1 MFRCK
6 EFVVDLFTRFKD
18 LQTDNFTSSLIDMF
32 LWMVD
37 DQEYKGGKI
46 ALWAGVLET
55 FIRML
60 LTYTNTKYI
69 RQKSNDSRAKVLPS
83 RSSSTSK
90 QKGSSSSSKQ
100 KEGSSTSKQKG
111 SSSTSKQFSEVQMV
125 LLENYLPPF
134 SEDRLCK
141 DNVTVQE
148 YIMVYQDFRV
158 SFVIV
163 LKGLLNILFAHVL
176 TGNI

>member
-6 EFVVDLFTRFKD
+6 EFVVELFTRFKH
-18 LQTDNFTSSLIDMF
+18 LQTNFTSSLIDMF

-37 DQEYKGGKI
+37 DQESKGGKI

-55 FIRML
+55 LIGMQ
-60 LTYTNTKYI
+60 LTYTNTKYSI
-69 RQKSNDSRAKVLPS
+69 QKSNDSRA
-83 RSSSTSK
+83 STSK
-90 QKGSSSSSKQ
+90 QKGS
-100 KEGSSTSKQKG
+100 SSTSKQKG
-111 SSSTSKQFSEVQMV
+111 SSSTSKQFSEAQQFSDAQMV
-125 LLENYLPPF
+125 LLKDYLPPF
-134 SEDRLCK
+134 SEKRLCK
-141 DNVTVQE
+141 DNVAVQE

-163 LKGLLNILFAHVL
+163 LKGLLNILFVHVL